1 MVPLVEPAGTTR
13 AGVGSEADA
22 DIVATG
28 LSLTTLAD
36 GSALCLTGVA
46 LALLVAPS
54 NNVAGD
60 EAQPTRTTAASQTA
74 ADAAAPTFAH
84 FTKRTWA
91 L

>member
-1 MVPLVEPAGTTR
+1 MLPLVDPAGTTR
-13 AGVGSEADA
+13 AGVGAEANDET
-22 DIVATG
+22 VATR
-28 LSLTTLAD
+28 LSPTTLAD
-36 GSALCLTGVA
+36 GSALCLAGVA
-46 LALLVAPS
+46 IALAAPS
-54 NNVAGD
+54 TNVAGD